1 MPESLVNRLG
11 PLAMETAAAA
21 PVAPSSNVR
30 ERLGTAPPPRT
41 QPLESR
47 LGISVDQNRNNSQTV
62 SRKNDPPDT
71 ANPASAAGPSTSAV
85 PAEGVEPG
93 SVLLWNRSDP
103 SHWGQ
108 YKTDMSTKLNMNTLT
123 CREDAMRMIGGE
135 SPTVSRLYRIPGVD
149 WLLAEQEQFSSTTT
163 LRHADLNGLPQ
174 DNTFGPLN
182 TRSLTDVRQRAREL
196 TPPARKGKFR
206 TDNKPNNK
214 HHKMY
219 RQFAKPPGQ
228 TPGEYS
234 RDYPRTTTV
243 DGDDRRY
250 GKLKA
255 PVDDGLFAAYDPL
268 DMKAAKYLIVA
279 SSDYLYTPRSLF
291 WPDVI
296 FLTAPKLDWGQA
308 IGMMI
313 SVQRLV
319 SMEPQ
324 VIVVAGSNDHLQS
337 RGLLTRLTDGSIP
350 SNEVIGEAIMTLLS
364 AMAEVETAA
373 KQRFTQNLVK
383 VVFVLSPGYAAFPE
397 PLQFVYT
404 MVTTIAEGR
413 FNVIIPAPNRVVD
426 PDNYYPSRSE
436 LPAVWADISNAIQGL
451 KDCSTIRLV
460 LDEVLGLEL
469 SNFARLMN
477 LRPGVDDDHL
487 LVQQVADDLWFRQM
501 DHAENEQGRTVR
513 KNMTSAE
520 EDLMAKAL
528 RTKPHNNLWLYLS
541 PILCTLGED
550 AFEHAPAVIKEIH
563 VYLKNLF
570 DARELAGGMMLK
582 LMQDVNTM
590 SLDKFQADVLATRAQ
605 YEQSDAILG
614 GMGVGWTP
622 SFLSTCYP
630 RASRNLIASFVK
642 DIRKLSI
649 GLILDLYVTFGHENF
664 VKGPANLFTQ
674 ALSDL
679 RLDLLLTLIAMTYGR
694 LGDLLVLLR
703 YPEQLQ
709 GTKRE
714 FNAQLET
721 ASLRKMKDWRTIL
734 LQYLLPQNRS
744 VTGEDKVATDAG
756 ECKQYCGMPLLT
768 DLAVM
773 IWINPLALIHG
784 LREFVTV
791 VYGPVMSF
799 AFPDVQVKAY
809 RNANDDEL
817 MDQDDDDIGGK
828 TEKQGETDLG
838 ALERDLL
845 EYRLSED
852 DDGEVDGSL
861 LLMTPSS
868 FMSPTKEASA
878 DLSPMDPISQARE
891 CRGRDPQRLLH
902 ESPRRR
908 KIEES
913 MRVSFLSTL
922 TEEEWER
929 YQSELEGKTGATW
942 SRVNFMERSWD
953 VIRRYGTQSIMKVGL
968 NQPIMREVLE
978 KIMNSMESD
987 VLTDSVTEDSA
998 DDQQVTK
1005 KLPVRRARKGLKR
1018 LKGKTGS
1025 RAVNQRV
1032 VKSKASAVVASLTS
1046 AGRSGESGQGDGA
1059 TLTRGEKENLIPPML
1074 LAGLPR
1080 QP

>member
-1 MPESLVNRLG
+1 MDEINRTTGRTLGRIVPSQRRDHSSNSSERAPHTVVSSGTAHGRTYQKSRVVDIRKNLMTRHQFTQVSAEHPRACLNDMSWNPATSDQVIPPGSRHLIIGDSLVRDLNEIFVYGQATTLSFGGASVAQVIKMMEFQSEDHLDTLVIMLGTNDVSRAPVTPESKWEPLLVCLLNELKEKFRPRFVVLCTIPQNPLVGTTVADFMNGNVTRWNEMIRDLVRNNPGELRLLDLENTLRMIDHIALTRDGIHFNTQRGRHWVNDVFQTQLRQVEQESRANSSLARTSSTGGSRIRASVPESLVNRLG
-11 PLAMETAAAA
+11 PLAMETDVAA
-21 PVAPSSNVR
+21 PIASSSNVR

-47 LGISVDQNRNNSQTV
+47 LGRSVVQNRNNSQTV
-62 SRKNDPPDT
+62 SRRNDPPAT
-71 ANPASAAGPSTSAV
+71 ANPASAVGPSASAM

-93 SVLLWNRSDP
+93 SLLLWNQSDP

-108 YKTDMSTKLNMNTLT
+108 CKTDMSARLNMNTLT
-123 CREDAMRMIGGE
+123 CREDAMKMIGGE

-174 DNTFGPLN
+174 DN
-182 TRSLTDVRQRAREL
+182 
-196 TPPARKGKFR
+196 
-206 TDNKPNNK
+206 NK

-219 RQFAKPPGQ
+219 RQFAKPHGQ

-234 RDYPRTTTV
+234 RNYPRTTTV

-250 GKLKA
+250 VKLEA
-255 PVDDGLFAAYDPL
+255 PIGDGLFPAYDPL
-268 DMKAAKYLIVA
+268 EMKAAKYLIVA

-313 SVQRLV
+313 SVRRVV

-337 RGLLTRLTDGSIP
+337 RGLLSRLTDGSIP

-364 AMAEVETAA
+364 AMAEVEAA
-373 KQRFTQNLVK
+373 ASQRFTQNVVK
-383 VVFVLSPGYAAFPE
+383 VVFVLSPGYAALSE

-426 PDNYYPSRSE
+426 PDNYYPFRSE

-451 KDCSTIRLV
+451 KDCSTTRLV

-469 SNFARLMN
+469 SNFARLLK

-520 EDLMAKAL
+520 EDLMAMAL
-528 RTKPHNNLWLYLS
+528 RTKPHNNVWLYLS
-541 PILCTLGED
+541 PRLCTLGED
-550 AFEHAPAVIKEIH
+550 AFEHGPAVIKEIH

-605 YEQSDAILG
+605 YERSDAILG

-622 SFLSTCYP
+622 SYLSTCYP

-642 DIRKLSI
+642 DIKKLSI
-649 GLILDLYVTFGHENF
+649 GLILALYVTFGHENF

-674 ALSDL
+674 ALIDL
-679 RLDLLLTLIAMTYGR
+679 RLDGLLTLIAMTYGR

-703 YPEQLQ
+703 YPEQ
-709 GTKRE
+709 
-714 FNAQLET
+714 
-721 ASLRKMKDWRTIL
+721 
-734 LQYLLPQNRS
+734 
-744 VTGEDKVATDAG
+744 
-756 ECKQYCGMPLLT
+756 
-768 DLAVM
+768 
-773 IWINPLALIHG
+773 H
-784 LREFVTV
+784 
-791 VYGPVMSF
+791 
-799 AFPDVQVKAY
+799 Y
-809 RNANDDEL
+809 RD
-817 MDQDDDDIGGK
+817 
-828 TEKQGETDLG
+828 
-838 ALERDLL
+838 
-845 EYRLSED
+845 
-852 DDGEVDGSL
+852 
-861 LLMTPSS
+861 
-868 FMSPTKEASA
+868 
-878 DLSPMDPISQARE
+878 
-891 CRGRDPQRLLH
+891 
-902 ESPRRR
+902 
-908 KIEES
+908 
-913 MRVSFLSTL
+913 
-922 TEEEWER
+922 
-929 YQSELEGKTGATW
+929 
-942 SRVNFMERSWD
+942 
-953 VIRRYGTQSIMKVGL
+953 
-968 NQPIMREVLE
+968 
-978 KIMNSMESD
+978 
-987 VLTDSVTEDSA
+987 
-998 DDQQVTK
+998 
-1005 KLPVRRARKGLKR
+1005 
-1018 LKGKTGS
+1018 
-1025 RAVNQRV
+1025 RV
-1032 VKSKASAVVASLTS
+1032 VSSMHSWKPP
-1046 AGRSGESGQGDGA
+1046 RSG
-1059 TLTRGEKENLIPPML
+1059 R
-1074 LAGLPR
+1074 
-1080 QP
+1080 